1 MPDTKQDF
9 YADRRTGIGGSDI
22 GAICGVNPFRGRME
36 VYLDKVGAIEPA
48 EPNDAMQWGTI
59 LEPVIVKQ
67 FCERYDARIEID
79 VPMARMEGYPHIIFH
94 ADGLIL
100 DDEDKATA
108 LFEAKTSGAFARA
121 MFGPGTAEIP
131 PSYNLQVQQ
140 GMAVFDLPRAFM
152 AVLIGG
158 QDWRV
163 YEILRDDELI
173 ADMITVADNFWPYVV
188 NKEPPDIDGSKD
200 SARYLEAM
208 YPQDSGAEIRA
219 DGFAIEWARRLRQ
232 AREAKA
238 QAEADELLARNVIVD
253 YMRDAT
259 YLIGPGFTISHKK
272 TKDRRTTKWMNVA
285 RELNASEALIES
297 HSKLTAG
304 GRRFTPVW
312 KDA

>member
-1 MPDTKQDF
+1 M
-9 YADRRTGIGGSDI
+9 DRH
-22 GAICGVNPFRGRME
+22 
-36 VYLDKVGAIEPA
+36 
-48 EPNDAMQWGTI
+48 
-59 LEPVIVKQ
+59 
-67 FCERYDARIEID
+67 
-79 VPMARMEGYPHIIFH
+79 PHIIFH

-100 DDEDKATA
+100 DDEDNPTA
-108 LFEAKTSGAFARA
+108 LFEAKTSGAFAQTN
-121 MFGPGTAEIP
+121 FGPSGTSEVP

-140 GMAVFDLPRAFM
+140 GMAVFDLLRAFM

-173 ADMITVADNFWPYVV
+173 ADMIKVADNFWPCVV

-219 DGFAIEWARRLRQ
+219 DSFAIEWAGRLRQ

-238 QAEADELLARNVIVD
+238 QAEADELLARNKIVD
-253 YMRDAT
+253 HMRDAT
-259 YLIGPGFTISHKK
+259 YLIGPGFKISHKK
-272 TKDRRTTKWMNVA
+272 TKDRRTIKWMNVA
-285 RELNASEALIES
+285 RELNASENLIES
-297 HSKLTAG
+297 HSKVTPG